1 MSDRSEDTF
10 NESILGTA
18 FWFLGEECHSPV
30 DIRQDQADRFDNR
43 IDVMTKTFLG
53 LTVSCA
59 RCHDHKFDA
68 ISTQDYYALFGIL
81 ESSNYRL
88 ARFDTITHNR
98 KIAEQLAALRE
109 ASRKP
114 LLEAILKARRHRKWT
129 KWTCR

>member
-1 MSDRSEDTF
+1 M
-10 NESILGTA
+10 
-18 FWFLGEECHSPV
+18 

-53 LTVSCA
+53 LTVACA

-68 ISTQDYYALFGIL
+68 ISTKDYYALFGIL

-98 KIAEQLAALRE
+98 KIAEELWKLRSKARPELAEGVDDAQR
-109 ASRKP
+109 ADPVKAGSITFSR
-114 LLEAILKARRHRKWT
+114 RRHRGSTPKSLNSGA
-129 KWTCR
+129 C